1 MSISQS
7 DLLFLE
13 YFYDSGDVNIA
24 ASQAGVTIPTA
35 KKIINRNKDDV
46 LENTTSEL
54 ALLGIKAVR
63 ALGDG
68 LEAEAGETQVH
79 TTRTKAATDILD
91 RVGAA
96 KKQALEIT
104 AEISRPIYYAPSKG

>member
-13 YFYDSGDVNIA
+13 YFFESGDVNIA
-24 ASQAGVTIPTA
+24 ASNADITLPTA
-35 KKIINRNKDDV
+35 KKIINRNKDMV

-54 ALLGIKAVR
+54 ALLAIKAVR

-68 LEAEAGETQVH
+68 IEAEAGESQMH
-79 TTRTKAATDILD
+79 ATRTKAAADVLD

-104 AEISRPIYYAPSKG
+104 AEVNKPIYYAPAKG

>member
-13 YFYDSGDVNIA
+13 YFYDSGDVDLA
-24 ASQAGVTIPTA
+24 ASSAGVTRSTA
-35 KKIINRNKDDV
+35 KKIINRNKDVV

-54 ALLGIKAVR
+54 ALLGIRAVKA
-63 ALGDG
+63 LDNG
-68 LEAEAGETQVH
+68 LEAAAGETQVH
-79 TTRTKAATDILD
+79 ITRIKAAEAVLD

-104 AEISRPIYYAPSKG
+104 AEINKPIYYAPSKD

>member
-1 MSISQS
+1 MSIKES

-13 YFYDSGDVNIA
+13 YFFDSGDVDIA
-24 ASQAGVTIPTA
+24 ASQSGISVSQA
-35 KKIINRNKDDV
+35 KKIVNRNKDVV

-63 ALGDG
+63 AMGDG
-68 LEAEAGETQVH
+68 LDAEAGETQVH
-79 TTRTKAATDILD
+79 ATRIKAAEGVLD

-104 AEISRPIYYAPSKG
+104 AEITKPIYYAPSKS

>member
-1 MSISQS
+1 MSIKES

-13 YFYDSGDVNIA
+13 YFFESGDITIA
-24 ASQAGVTIPTA
+24 ANASGITNTQA
-35 KKIINRNKDDV
+35 KKIIARNKEVV
-46 LENTTSEL
+46 LENVTSEL
-54 ALLGIKAVR
+54 SLLGIKAVR

-79 TTRTKAATDILD
+79 ITRIKAAEGVLD

-104 AEISRPIYYAPSKG
+104 AEITKPIYYAPSKD

>member
-1 MSISQS
+1 MAISET

-13 YFYDSGDVNIA
+13 YFFDSGDVGVA
-24 ASQAGVTIPTA
+24 ASQADISTSLA
-35 KKIINRNKDDV
+35 KKIIGRNKDVV
-46 LENTTSEL
+46 LENTTNEL

-63 ALGDG
+63 ALEGG
-68 LEAEAGETQVH
+68 LDAEGGETQVH
-79 TTRTKAATDILD
+79 ITRMKAAEGVLD

-104 AEISRPIYYAPSKG
+104 AEIKKPIYYAPAKT